1 VKSAK
6 LNFEKKLA
14 MGIKQDVKSFYAYVR
29 GRSKAR
35 IRVGPLVDVD
45 GGVRATE
52 KKMSEELNNF
62 FCIGFHYR
70 R

>member
-1 VKSAK
+1 M
-6 LNFEKKLA
+6 LNRF
-14 MGIKQDVKSFYAYVR
+14 MHNVR

-52 KKMSEELNNF
+52 KEMSKELNNF
-62 FCIGFHYR
+62 CCISFHYR
-70 R
+70 G